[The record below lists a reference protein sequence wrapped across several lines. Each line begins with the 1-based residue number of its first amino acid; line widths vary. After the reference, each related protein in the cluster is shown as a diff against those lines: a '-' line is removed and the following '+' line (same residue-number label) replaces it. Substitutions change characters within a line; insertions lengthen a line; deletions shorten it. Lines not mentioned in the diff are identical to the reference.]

1 MVTEY
6 CHLPAFF
13 FKAQETKIEIEWAV
27 YYFWMILYIRD
38 FVICFTLETWN
49 HNNLETIT
57 IFFAIIDMVFL
68 SFEEIVP
75 Q

>member
-13 FKAQETKIEIEWAV
+13 FKARETKIEIEWAV

-38 FVICFTLETWN
+38 FVICFTLEKWN
-49 HNNLETIT
+49 HSYLETIT
-57 IFFAIIDMVFL
+57 IFFAIIDIVFL